1 MTLVRLSSSQWYD
14 FQGLSWIQ
22 LAWIIYPRK
31 LSVIFRSTPQPTQAS
46 PKNWDACDYLLVQRH
61 SGFIPFQLLF
71 GPETPP
77 VPPDDYSLVQRHI
90 PLRHSWCWV
99 HCCFRGV
106 TSSSLQFRASS
117 PNLKIRGYLYSFSL
131 SQISC
136 VNYIASEKLTCS
148 RVSSLSPLLDGP
160 SCPAVRSRS
169 GSA

>member
-1 MTLVRLSSSQWYD
+1 MIWFPGIELNSISMNYISQEAFCYHSKHTD
-14 FQGLSWIQ
+14 T
-22 LAWIIYPRK
+22 YPGFTKK
-31 LSVIFRSTPQPTQAS
+31 L
-46 PKNWDACDYLLVQRH
+46 RH
-61 SGFIPFQLLF
+61 SGSILFQLLF
-71 GPETPP
+71 GRARA
-77 VPPDDYSLVQRHI
+77 PPDDYSLVQRQI

>member
-1 MTLVRLSSSQWYD
+1 MNCISQEAFCYHSKHTD
-14 FQGLSWIQ
+14 T
-22 LAWIIYPRK
+22 YPGFTKK
-31 LSVIFRSTPQPTQAS
+31 L
-46 PKNWDACDYLLVQRH
+46 RH
-61 SGFIPFQLLF
+61 SGSILFQLLF
-71 GPETPP
+71 VSWSRDTSSSTKRLFFGPET
-77 VPPDDYSLVQRHI
+77 PDDYSLVQRHI